1 MSLRGLVP
9 ARRPAHAKSGEA
21 SSAARRQNMTNL
33 HPVLRGEMN
42 LTWAIHPNARNLVL
56 DQEIGATLLAHM
68 LDQDSHCL
76 RINRAVDQLLAGTA

>member
-1 MSLRGLVP
+1 
-9 ARRPAHAKSGEA
+9 
-21 SSAARRQNMTNL
+21 
-33 HPVLRGEMN
+33 MN

-76 RINRAVDQLLAGTA
+76 RINRAVDQLLAGIA